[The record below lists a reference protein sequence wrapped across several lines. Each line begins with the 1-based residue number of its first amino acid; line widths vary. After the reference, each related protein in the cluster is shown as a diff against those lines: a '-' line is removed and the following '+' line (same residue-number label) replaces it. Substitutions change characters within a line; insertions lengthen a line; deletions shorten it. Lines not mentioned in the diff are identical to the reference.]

1 MSIFESLIENL
12 VQFSTLALWA
22 SLVFLV
28 GIIISK
34 STKKIIVTFLK
45 KIRINETLKR
55 IGLHQAL
62 ARTDIDFD
70 APNFFGQT
78 VEWFIILFFLM
89 TSAGVV
95 GMNQASS
102 FLEKML
108 SYFPNLFIS
117 ILIFIVCAF
126 LADFSQK
133 IVVGT
138 LERERITYSKLLGRA
153 IRWGIWLFAI
163 LAILYQLQITPSLI
177 LSIFIGMVAT
187 ISITLGLAF
196 GLGGKNLAAK
206 ILEELEEKFK

>member
-1 MSIFESLIENL
+1 MSIFEPLVENL

-34 STKKIIVTFLK
+34 SIKKIIVTFLK
-45 KIRINETLKR
+45 KIRINEVLKR

-62 ARTDIDFD
+62 SRADIDFD

-78 VEWFIILFFLM
+78 VEWFVVLFFLM
-89 TSAGVV
+89 TSAGIV
-95 GMNQASS
+95 GMNQASN

-108 SYFPNLFIS
+108 SYFPNLFIA

-138 LERERITYSKLLGRA
+138 LEREKITYSKLLGRA

-177 LSIFIGMVAT
+177 LSIFIGIVAT

-196 GLGGKNLAAK
+196 GLGGKNLATK
-206 ILEELEEKFK
+206 ILEEIEEKFK